1 MSSETLTVACAVT
14 IFLVAVF
21 GLVYY
26 ALDRSRV
33 RESAAYERV
42 FAVLMQDGRDLR
54 DRMYVEGPAADGD
67 GREEELRRGRGAP
80 RDETHGRAAAPAPVR
95 ARGHRARRARGGRTD
110 GRGRPRIEG
119 ARRAGLVV

>member
-54 DRMYVEGPAADGD
+54 DRMYVAKGQPPTGTD
-67 GREEELRRGRGAP
+67 
-80 RDETHGRAAAPAPVR
+80 VR
-95 ARGHRARRARGGRTD
+95 KNYAEAEARREMKRTAEQQ
-110 GRGRPRIEG
+110 RPRQSGPVDTALAELEADELTGAG
-119 ARRAGLVV
+119 ARE